1 MVKTKSTKTNIKKL
15 QTALMGASDEK
26 KDGIRNEIERMKMV
40 LSRKKI
46 KKQKNEF
53 SLTISKID
61 EIKIRALEN
70 KRIKFE
76 ETRKEEFIKIFKIFM
91 KRIRGVWFISH
102 FEKLKDLENMHRDF
116 YTGLHMLSP
125 ESHLNRLI
133 DWRLYSRFMKAM
145 EGLIRYTNSSN
156 YKKSYLKA
164 VRFICNQH
172 DLVFPRGEEA
182 IEMYI

>member
-1 MVKTKSTKTNIKKL
+1 MVRTKPTKTNIKKL
-15 QTALMGASDEK
+15 QTALMRASDEK
-26 KDGIRNEIERMKMV
+26 KDGIRNEIERMEIV

-53 SLTISKID
+53 SLTISEID

-91 KRIRGVWFISH
+91 KRIKGVWFISH
-102 FEKLKDLENMHRDF
+102 FKKLKDLENTHRGF
-116 YTGLHMLSP
+116 YNDLLIFSP
-125 ESHLNRLI
+125 ERHLNILI
-133 DWRLYSRFMKAM
+133 DLRLYSKFMKAM

-156 YKKSYLKA
+156 YEKSYLKA

-172 DLVFPRGEEA
+172 GLVFPGGEA
-182 IEMYI
+182 VIEMYI